1 MIFRLESPELQAEEP
16 EIILRRES
24 LELPLPYPYSL
35 SSPELETLHSEKG
48 KGKEKEDR
56 AEEESGEGRD
66 TVPSPPTQSDDAPH
80 NDNNISKGTI
90 EGTLPKLDF
99 KRKREETE
107 DGGLTVPPE

>member
-16 EIILRRES
+16 GIISRRES

-48 KGKEKEDR
+48 RGREKEGR
-56 AEEESGEGRD
+56 EEEESGEERD

-99 KRKREETE
+99 KRKSEETE